1 MISLASQGNLAG
13 FVGMLTDSR
22 SFLSYTRHE
31 YFRRIL
37 CQLLGEWVEAG
48 EFPCDINLL
57 GEIVRDI
64 SYNNSLCPISAG
76 RQFLVEG
83 VAVTLREN
91 IPQGHKFAVKDIWT
105 GDQIIKYG
113 APIGTAVCDIPAGAW
128 VHVHNV
134 KTNLEE
140 HVTYTYQKAV

>member
-1 MISLASQGNLAG
+1 M
-13 FVGMLTDSR
+13 GMLTDSR

-64 SYNNSLCPISAG
+64 SYNNSVRYFGFPLETVQAG
-76 RQFLVEG
+76 M
-83 VAVTLREN
+83 
-91 IPQGHKFAVKDIWT
+91 
-105 GDQIIKYG
+105 
-113 APIGTAVCDIPAGAW
+113 
-128 VHVHNV
+128 
-134 KTNLEE
+134 
-140 HVTYTYQKAV
+140 